1 MSVGASAIGRV
12 VAKRMTNLE
21 KARGDNR
28 RPAGQDLI
36 DRGDDQEHASNT
48 KEGDC
53 LGR

>member
-1 MSVGASAIGRV
+1 MGRI
-12 VAKRMTNLE
+12 VAKRTTDFE
-21 KARGDNR
+21 KARRDDR